1 MTTSRSLRQIMATT
15 DVHSALGAEG
25 LLLSHLH
32 QSRADSLLVDCG
44 DFFEGTGY
52 YRLRHGSLER
62 EILLGLYDVITPG
75 NHGWPHYFEP
85 VLHRRAVCAN
95 TVDAANGNSL
105 FRRLRVVE
113 VAGRR
118 TAVTGVI
125 GLQAFDSIPVG
136 QRSRHRATDP
146 VQALREL
153 MLAHHHEVDSWVL
166 LSHSGFEEDL
176 KLAEACPFLDVVF
189 AGHCHSE
196 HSGPARVGNTV
207 VVKGRELAVGY
218 AIAAPT
224 SDGWVGR
231 TALFPDSAAGVD
243 ASDLPP
249 ELASLRDR
257 MAAVDAQLAEP
268 LGRIA
273 KPYRNH
279 QLDRRALLQDVAD
292 RLRSGLGREAVV
304 LNETTLRTTLLGEVL
319 TTGDL
324 LAIEPF
330 ANTLV
335 EARVTPAH
343 RHDPE
348 ALVAHLTERV
358 GPLVTSPDPL
368 PAGLTSVLTTDYL
381 ADSCLGGRTHPAGLG
396 LGSAIRSMLTNGDD
410 Q

>member
-1 MTTSRSLRQIMATT
+1 MTASRSVRQIMATT
-15 DVHSALGAEG
+15 DVHSALGAG
-25 LLLSHLH
+25 DLLLGHLH

-52 YRLRHGSLER
+52 YRLGQGALER
-62 EILLGLYDVITPG
+62 EILLGLYDVIAPG

-85 VLHRRAVCAN
+85 VLRRRTVCAN
-95 TVDAANGNSL
+95 TVDAASGSAL
-105 FRRLRVVE
+105 FQRLRIVE

-136 QRSRHRATDP
+136 QRSGHRANDP

-176 KLAEACPFLDVVF
+176 NLAEACPFLDVIF
-189 AGHCHSE
+189 AGHCHSRQT
-196 HSGPARVGNTV
+196 GPARVGNTV
-207 VVKGRELAVGY
+207 VLKGRELAVGY
-218 AIAAPT
+218 AIAAPG
-224 SDGWVGR
+224 SAGWVGR
-231 TALFPDSAAGVD
+231 TALFPDSAEAV
-243 ASDLPP
+243 APDLPL

-257 MAAVDAQLAEP
+257 MATVEAQLAEP

-273 KPYRNH
+273 KPYRN
-279 QLDRRALLQDVAD
+279 QLDRRALLQAVAD
-292 RLRSGLGREAVV
+292 RLHSGLGREAVV
-304 LNETTLRTTLLGEVL
+304 LNETTIRTTLLGEVL

-324 LAIEPF
+324 LTIEPF

-335 EARVTPAH
+335 EARVAPAH

-348 ALVAHLTERV
+348 ALIAHLTERI

-368 PAGLTSVLTTDYL
+368 PPGLTSVLTTDYL
-381 ADSCLGGRTHPAGLG
+381 ADICLGGRTHPAGLG

>member
-1 MTTSRSLRQIMATT
+1 MTASRSVRQIMATT
-15 DVHSALGAEG
+15 DVHSALGAG
-25 LLLSHLH
+25 DLLLGHLH
-32 QSRADSLLVDCG
+32 QSRADNLLVDCG

-52 YRLRHGSLER
+52 YRLGQGALER
-62 EILLGLYDVITPG
+62 EILLGLYDVIAPG
-75 NHGWPHYFEP
+75 NHGWPHYLEP
-85 VLHRRAVCAN
+85 VLRRRTVCAN
-95 TVDAANGNSL
+95 TVDAASGSAL
-105 FRRLRVVE
+105 FQRLRIVE

-136 QRSRHRATDP
+136 QRSGHRANDP

-176 KLAEACPFLDVVF
+176 NLAEACPFLDVIF
-189 AGHCHSE
+189 AGHCHSRQT
-196 HSGPARVGNTV
+196 GPARVGNTV
-207 VVKGRELAVGY
+207 VLKGRELAVGY
-218 AIAAPT
+218 AIAAPG
-224 SDGWVGR
+224 SAGWVGR
-231 TALFPDSAAGVD
+231 TALFPDSAEAV
-243 ASDLPP
+243 APDLPL

-257 MAAVDAQLAEP
+257 MATVEAQLAEP

-279 QLDRRALLQDVAD
+279 QLDRRALLQAVAD
-292 RLRSGLGREAVV
+292 RLHSGLGREAVV
-304 LNETTLRTTLLGEVL
+304 LNETTIRTTLLGEVL

-324 LAIEPF
+324 LTIEPF

-335 EARVTPAH
+335 EARVAPAH

-348 ALVAHLTERV
+348 ALVAHLAERV
-358 GPLVTSPDPL
+358 GPLVTSPNPL